1 MYTIY
6 VDGELLFSSGLDD
19 ERFIIL
25 SPKLSMDVNGAGS
38 LTFVIPPRNSLYDSI
53 KKIKSIITVKQDD
66 EVIFRG
72 RVLDDEKD
80 FYNQK
85 NVYCEGERSF
95 LLDSLKKPYDHSE
108 GVNVLQFFKDLIQN
122 HNEQVEEEKRFTI
135 GTVTAIDETVT
146 MEAKD
151 DGYNDTLCVI
161 EDRLLGAYG
170 GYLRMRTA
178 GDVHYI
184 DWLQDAGDTNGQAIE
199 FSVNLLDLNDKVDAA
214 DVFTVLIPLGKSELD
229 GDGGYKEP
237 VNITSVNDGCEY
249 LENQA
254 AIDLYGRIWRTQTWV
269 YEDNPQKLKEKGLE
283 YLKKGVSVQ
292 TLTLNA
298 VDMHFLDSDVQRI
311 WIGDHV
317 RILSDPHGL
326 DITIICSKMDIDLL
340 NPEKTTYT
348 FGEPPR
354 TLTENFVETEE
365 DVSIMTGSRGG
376 GGRGRKEAGD
386 VKRWAEIKVDAENA
400 KITALAW
407 DNNEIAGHVATIR
420 SDLDATSAT
429 VSTVINKT
437 IKEIDGRIEEAES
450 SITQQADQISMKVSK
465 NGVISAINQSAEEV
479 TIEAGKINLS
489 GYVTFDD
496 MADMQAAI
504 ADTFIT
510 NQLVVGDYAS
520 FEGKI
525 YATGGISVESDT
537 AHWLSKT
544 VVTGTK
550 NRQGFAVTLRD
561 GSNAIIYGF
570 SDDSYVNT
578 TTIYYLGK
586 EKE

>member
-53 KKIKSIITVKQDD
+53 KKIKSVITVKQDD

-95 LLDSLKKPYDHSE
+95 LLDSLKKPYDHSK

-122 HNEQVEEEKRFTI
+122 HNEQVEEEKRFTV
-135 GTVTAIDETVT
+135 GTVTAVDETVK

-151 DGYNDTLCVI
+151 DSYNDTLCVI

-184 DWLQDAGDTNGQAIE
+184 DWLKESGGTNGQTIE

-229 GDGGYKEP
+229 DNGGYKDP
-237 VNITSVNDGCEY
+237 VNIKSVNDGCEY

-269 YEDNPQKLKEKGLE
+269 YEDKPQKLKEKGLE

-365 DVSIMTGSRGG
+365 DISIMTGSRGG

-420 SDLDATSAT
+420 SDLDATNAT
-429 VSTVINKT
+429 VSTVINET
-437 IKEIDGRIEEAES
+437 ITDIDGRVTKAES
-450 SITQQADQISMKVSK
+450 AIIQQANLISMKV
-465 NGVISAINQSAEEV
+465 NQDDVIAAINLAPGSA
-479 TIEAGKINLS
+479 TIEADKINLS

-504 ADTFIT
+504 AETFIT

-525 YATGGISVESDT
+525 YATGGLSVGGKDVS
-537 AHWLSKT
+537 
-544 VVTGTK
+544 
-550 NRQGFAVTLRD
+550 
-561 GSNAIIYGF
+561 
-570 SDDSYVNT
+570 T
-578 TTIYYLGK
+578 TTIPVVTEFTQASGESATTTEYTILTTAVGDDTTCDAGSG
-586 EKE
+586 ETVTF

>member
-38 LTFVIPPRNSLYDSI
+38 LTFVVPPGNSLYNSI

-66 EVIFRG
+66 EIIFRG

-95 LLDSLKKPYDHSE
+95 LLDSLKQPYDHSK
-108 GVNVLQFFKDLIQN
+108 GTNVQEFFKDLIEN
-122 HNEQVEEEKRFTI
+122 HNEQVEKEKQFTI
-135 GTVTAIDETVT
+135 GSITAVDEEAT
-146 MEAKD
+146 MEVKD
-151 DGYNDTLCVI
+151 TSYNDTLCVI

-170 GYLRMRTA
+170 GYLRMRTE

-184 DWLQDAGDTNGQAIE
+184 DWLQSSGNTNGQAVE
-199 FSVNLLDLNDKVDAA
+199 FSVNLLDLSDKVDAS
-214 DVFTVLIPLGKSELD
+214 DVFTVLIPLGKSEIDDD
-229 GDGGYKEP
+229 GNYKAP
-237 VNITSVNDGCEY
+237 VNIKSVNDGIEY
-249 LENQA
+249 LMDEA
-254 AIDLYGRIWRTQTWV
+254 AVALYGKIWRTQTWV
-269 YEDNPQKLKEKGLE
+269 YEDDPQKLKEKGLE
-283 YLKKGVSVQ
+283 YLKTGVSVQ

-298 VDMHFLDSDVQRI
+298 IDMHFLDSNAQRI

-354 TLTENFVETEE
+354 TLTENFVEAEE
-365 DVSIMTGSRGG
+365 DISIMTGSRGG
-376 GGRGRKEAGD
+376 GRGQKTAGD
-386 VKRWAEIKVDAENA
+386 AKRWAEIKVDAENA

-420 SDLDATSAT
+420 SDLDATNAT
-429 VSTVINKT
+429 VSTVINET
-437 IKEIDGRIEEAES
+437 ITDIDGRVTNAES
-450 SITQQADQISMKVSK
+450 AIIQQADKISTKVSK
-465 NGVISAINQSAEEV
+465 DGVISAIEQSAESV
-479 TIEAGKINLS
+479 KISASKINLE
-489 GYVTFDD
+489 GYVT
-496 MADMQAAI
+496 ADNLDAKLSDIDYIKAAALNVTSMEAGNAAI
-504 ADTFIT
+504 STLNSKPIEWKSKEVLVDVTRVQRHAMSPAGIT
-510 NQLVVGDYAS
+510 IDFYEV
-520 FEGKI
+520 
-525 YATGGISVESDT
+525 T
-537 AHWLSKT
+537 AE
-544 VVTGTK
+544 TK
-550 NRQGFAVTLRD
+550 E
-561 GSNAIIYGF
+561 
-570 SDDSYVNT
+570 
-578 TTIYYLGK
+578 TIYYLGRSDK
-586 EKE
+586 